1 MNINNLKVLIA
12 GILICSGCGVP
23 DTSAN
28 QVCFE
33 QSCFLVETASTPE
46 QRSLGLMHR
55 KSLDQDKGMLFI
67 FQEAQAYSFWM
78 KNTLIPLDI
87 IWLDYARRI
96 VHIEKN
102 VTPCE
107 HDPCANYRPLT
118 GALYVLEINAGLA
131 DRFNIQLGDVA
142 EFNLK
147 QDQSK

>member
-1 MNINNLKVLIA
+1 MNTNKLKLLIIA
-12 GILICSGCGVP
+12 VFICSGCGVP

-55 KSLDQDKGMLFI
+55 KTMDQDKGMLFI

-78 KNTLIPLDI
+78 RNTLIPLDI
-87 IWLDYARRI
+87 IWMDYGRRV

-102 VTPCE
+102 VPPCE

-118 GALYVLEINAGLA
+118 SALYVLEVNAGLA
-131 DRFNIQLGDVA
+131 DQNNIQLGDVA
-142 EFNLK
+142 RFNLSL
-147 QDQSK
+147 DQKK